1 MKLIFVVGEEVRKNR
16 EGISE
21 ARTEHSIV
29 AGIETNL
36 NLIWVQ
42 QKNIK
47 PTSILLLFWNS
58 IILSPNEIEIEIY
71 LWLRFEGSSTRNGHC
86 RARSKHL
93 DGKNQ
98 DCRKPTRWSVEERP
112 DRGIREKRLPT
123 KQQTDGDAKR
133 WLGKQMRYLTKDKH
147 HLEFQGKL
155 SRHLWQ
161 SLLVRINYRLRTKA
175 DLIWFQFD
183 CRNRKHLRISA
194 LLLQLDWWY
203 CWRKTVFS
211 I

>member
-1 MKLIFVVGEEVRKNR
+1 MKKLERTEREFQKLEHNIQLLQVLKLIW
-16 EGISE
+16 
-21 ARTEHSIV
+21 
-29 AGIETNL
+29 

-42 QKNIK
+42 QKRK
-47 PTSILLLFWNS
+47 THKKFCYFFGTPPTR
-58 IILSPNEIEIEIY
+58 IILSPNKSRFEPEMEIY

-175 DLIWFQFD
+175 DLIWFQCD
-183 CRNRKHLRISA
+183 WLRISA
-194 LLLQLDWWY
+194 LLLQLDCWY